1 MHVKA
6 IRTGTDPLMR
16 SRPDHSA
23 PTLASIAKNC
33 RFRQFLSCGGSVRW
47 TVGSPADIRAR
58 TLGLVFL
65 ELRCRPQRRGGAPIR
80 GPTRLSRRLGRR
92 QRRCGLRVIA
102 GHWQTSPGRQMPER
116 FRTSPPVLPERQPL
130 RAPRKGRCSDAH
142 SFLRSLP
149 SVRRQS
155 RRTSDAA
162 ACHPSRFQ
170 QSESGGL
177 GVALR
182 FALWGN

>member
-65 ELRCRPQRRGGAPIR
+65 ELRAARSAGAAPLYAGQPGYRGALDGD
-80 GPTRLSRRLGRR
+80 
-92 QRRCGLRVIA
+92 
-102 GHWQTSPGRQMPER
+102 
-116 FRTSPPVLPERQPL
+116 
-130 RAPRKGRCSDAH
+130 SD
-142 SFLRSLP
+142 
-149 SVRRQS
+149 
-155 RRTSDAA
+155 
-162 ACHPSRFQ
+162 
-170 QSESGGL
+170 
-177 GVALR
+177 GVACE
-182 FALWGN
+182 